1 MINVEIYQQPLNRNK
16 ISLLKYFPIENQPT
30 VGNKWIDAKYCL
42 DRHSVSPFYLMSL
55 FTINYVVIII
65 RYTNFLDIQLRQMAY
80 T

>member
-1 MINVEIYQQPLNRNK
+1 MINVEIYQQPLNQNK
-16 ISLLKYFPIENQPT
+16 ISLVKLFSNEKQLT

-55 FTINYVVIII
+55 FTINYAVIII
-65 RYTNFLDIQLRQMAY
+65 RYTNFLDIQLRQITY